1 MLNSL
6 LRRGERLW
14 PFLVVVLLAACAPR
28 PPMPDIG
35 GAVVELDAVPFF
47 PQEQYQC
54 GPAALATVLQW
65 SGVAVTPGQLAPTL
79 MIPARKGSLQ
89 IELQARTRV
98 QGRVPFAIQ
107 GELSALQAE
116 LNAGHPVLVL
126 QNLAFDWRPV
136 WHYAVVVGMRPDTR
150 TVTLRSGRERRHE
163 VNWETF
169 ENTWTRAAHWG
180 LVILKPGELPAT
192 AEPASVLEAVAP
204 FEQANRWDIAE
215 AVYRSAAQRW
225 PQQTVFALG
234 VANSRYAR
242 GDLTGAESAYRE
254 VIAAF
259 PNDPVAYNNL
269 ALVLA
274 DLKRWGEAERMVG
287 RALELNGEWG
297 GPLREEFLDTQ
308 RRIGALSGASSRTDT
323 RRSDRVGR

>member
-1 MLNSL
+1 MKSVMRICL
-6 LRRGERLW
+6 L
-14 PFLVVVLLAACAPR
+14 LVVALLTACAPR
-28 PPMPDIG
+28 PPLPDIQ
-35 GAVVELDAVPFF
+35 GAAVELDAVPFF

-65 SGVAVTPGQLAPTL
+65 SGIAVTPEQLAPAL
-79 MIPARKGSLQ
+79 MIPARKGTLQ
-89 IELQARTRV
+89 IELQAQTRV
-98 QGRVPFAIQ
+98 QERVPFTLR
-107 GELSALQAE
+107 GGLMGLHTE
-116 LNAGHPVLVL
+116 LNAGHSVLVL

-136 WHYAVVVGMRPDTR
+136 WHYAVVVGMNPSTR

-169 ENTWTRAAHWG
+169 ENTWARAAHWG

-192 AEPASVLEAVAP
+192 ADAAAVLEAVAP
-204 FEQANRWDIAE
+204 FEGKQGWATAE

-225 PQQTVFALG
+225 PRQTVFALG

-242 GDLTGAESAYRE
+242 GDPAGAESAYRE

-259 PNDPVAYNNL
+259 PDDPVAYNNL

-274 DLKRWGEAERMVG
+274 DLKRWKEAERLVG
-287 RALELNGEWG
+287 RALEIG

-308 RRIGALSGASSRTDT
+308 RRIS
-323 RRSDRVGR
+323 RRSGSAD

>member
-1 MLNSL
+1 MVNSL
-6 LRRGERLW
+6 LRRGQRLW
-14 PFLVVVLLAACAPR
+14 PFLVTVLLAACAPR
-28 PPMPDIG
+28 PPLPDIQ
-35 GAVVELDAVPFF
+35 GAVVEIEAVPFF

-89 IELQARTRV
+89 IELQARTRAH
-98 QGRVPFAIQ
+98 GRVPFALR
-107 GELSALQAE
+107 GGLPGLHAE

-136 WHYAVVVGMRPDTR
+136 WHYAVVVGLNPRTR

-169 ENTWTRAAHWG
+169 MNTWTRAAQWG
-180 LVILKPGELPAT
+180 LVILQPGELPAI

-204 FEQANRWDIAE
+204 FEQARRWDIAE
-215 AVYRSAAQRW
+215 AVYRGAAQRW

-234 VANSRYAR
+234 IANSRHAR
-242 GDLTGAESAYRE
+242 GDLAGAESAYRD

-259 PNDPVAYNNL
+259 PDDPVAYNNL

-274 DLKRWGEAERMVG
+274 DLERWDEAKRMVG
-287 RALELNGEWG
+287 RALELSGERG
-297 GPLREEFLDTQ
+297 GPLRAEFLDT
-308 RRIGALSGASSRTDT
+308 RRQIEC
-323 RRSDRVGR
+323 RRGSAKNCQ